1 MSFDAWGG
9 TKTMQ
14 RRMLT
19 VVLHFSGSL
28 AAIASSFSIM
38 EEQAKKVYKC
48 TKLEEQ
54 RRQRLDSSL

>member
-1 MSFDAWGG
+1 
-9 TKTMQ
+9 MQ

-19 VVLHFSGSL
+19 VVLYFSGSL

-54 RRQRLDSSL
+54 RRQGLDSSL